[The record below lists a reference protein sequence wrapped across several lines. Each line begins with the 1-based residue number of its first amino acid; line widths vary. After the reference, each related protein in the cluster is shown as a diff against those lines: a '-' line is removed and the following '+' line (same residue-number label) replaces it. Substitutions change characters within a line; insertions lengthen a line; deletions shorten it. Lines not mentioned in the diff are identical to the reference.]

1 MATTT
6 FDKDIAVPV
15 VPELED
21 PATNCRLYKARTNDL
36 VKRASLT
43 VGELHALKIEPFLLK
58 DGTCLETYKQVKKY
72 LSQDVSELPEV
83 QLAFQS
89 IKKLLPDACECMQG
103 SMLEDLKTR
112 LTRPA
117 PTLPSGYVNFCK
129 KIVKELFPNGWDRN
143 WETATANFSPSLGS
157 CVNFSRK
164 SGGQLAALATD
175 GQDHWRERIKMPH
188 GSLKGEL
195 LLVNSSGKPR
205 PLTRFESDS
214 SYLRPL
220 HGLIYDQ
227 ISKNPWLLRG
237 DVTAEKLKNAGFSGS
252 SETSLI
258 SGDYVSASDNLPIE
272 IAELILDVIWSS
284 SRHIPASILRFAIA
298 AQRPE
303 LTFERQDHTIDSFVP
318 SIGQMMGS
326 YLCFPL
332 LCIQNYLAF
341 RWATKDMVTVPPA
354 LINGDDILV
363 EENDKFFNRWSRT
376 ISDVGFVVEE
386 TKTSVSTEWGTINS
400 TLLRRR
406 GGNLVPIQTTR
417 MGLLRRSRH
426 PANLGASFE
435 KFARVG
441 DPSLWF
447 KRGITFLRWHIY
459 LLRWG
464 CVAQDMNFFG
474 RLARSCWKY
483 AFSGALWMR
492 EASLRASDIPS
503 LEPEPCPHNIVMAG
517 NEFQSFPREQVT
529 AEVVKDIGGWMA
541 TRKWQLGRSF
551 QATKASSL
559 LKVRQSQFLS
569 GYQKWLDLRTTKRAA
584 KNAIWRFF
592 PRESLGRRTTQLFS
606 LSGQSRCGFGRSWWT
621 RPEKCTDVR
630 VPVELCLKHNLVP
643 QHVSVDVVISRRDNS
658 LFGKGFNM
666 LMNSSARE
674 ERMRRIV
681 ADYDAL

>member
-6 FDKDIAVPV
+6 HNRVIESI

-36 VKRASLT
+36 VKRATLT
-43 VGELHALKIEPFLLK
+43 VAELHALKIEPFLLK
-58 DGTCLETYKQVKKY
+58 DGDCLNVYKQVKSY
-72 LSQDVSELPEV
+72 LSRDISDLPEV

-103 SMLEDLKTR
+103 SMLEDLKIR

-117 PTLPSGYVNFCK
+117 PTLPSGYAAFCR
-129 KIVKELFPNGWDRN
+129 KIVKELFPNGWDHN
-143 WETATANFSPSLGS
+143 WKTAAANFSPSLGS
-157 CVNFSRK
+157 CVDYPRK
-164 SGGQLAALATD
+164 SGGQLAALATEGQSAWHD
-175 GQDHWRERIKMPH
+175 GLNKPH
-188 GSLKGEL
+188 GALKGEL

-237 DVTAEKLKNAGFSGS
+237 DVTAERLKNAGFSGS
-252 SETSLI
+252 GETSLI

-272 IAELILDVIWSS
+272 IAELILDVAWSS
-284 SRHIPASILRFAIA
+284 SNHVPASVFRYALA

-341 RWATKDMVTVPPA
+341 RWATKDMVTVPPV

-363 EENDKFFNRWSRT
+363 EKDDKFYDLWSGT
-376 ISDVGFVVEE
+376 IKEVGFEVEQS
-386 TKTSVSTEWGTINS
+386 KTSVSLEWGTINS
-400 TLLRRR
+400 TLLRKK

-441 DPSLWF
+441 DPKLWYQ
-447 KRGITFLRWHIY
+447 RGIHFLRWHAY

-474 RLARSCWKY
+474 RLARSCWKG

-492 EASLRASDIPS
+492 EASLRASKIPS
-503 LEPEPCPHNIVMAG
+503 LEPAPCPHNIVMAG

-529 AEVVKDIGGWMA
+529 AEVVKDIGSWMA

-551 QATKASSL
+551 SPTKVSRL
-559 LKVRQSQFLS
+559 LAVRQSYILPEHH
-569 GYQKWLDLRTTKRAA
+569 KWLDLRTSKRAA

-592 PRESLGRRTTQLFS
+592 PKNSLGRMTTQLYSS
-606 LSGQSRCGFGRSWWT
+606 LGQMRCGLARSYWT

-630 VPVELCLKHNLVP
+630 VPNDLCVKHHLVP
-643 QHVSVDVVISRRDNS
+643 QHCSVDVVIGRRDNS
-658 LFGKGFNM
+658 LFGKGFSM

-681 ADYDAL
+681 STFDG